1 MELLDTIVSTLEY
14 YVWSWPEIGGELSL
28 IVFALLGTGVFLT
41 LRLAFVQIRHLG
53 HGIAVT
59 TGKYDDPDE
68 PGDVPH
74 FQALTTA
81 LSATVGIGNIAGVAI
96 AIHWG
101 GPGALFWMWVT
112 AFLGMAVKFSE
123 VTLAQH
129 YRVVEFPDRESKA
142 WEGSVSGGPMYY
154 IEKGLGPKWKPMAV
168 FFAGALM
175 VTSFLTGNAVQANTV
190 ADIVGTEFGIAAWI
204 TGLVTASIV
213 GLVIIGGIGRI
224 GKVTGVLAPLMALI
238 YVVGALLIIFVNFGD
253 VPAAFGLIF
262 SEAFNPSA
270 GVAGTGAG
278 VFLLTMMWGVRRG
291 LFSNESGQG
300 SAPIAHAA
308 AKTDEPVSEGVVA
321 LLEPFIDTIVICSMT
336 GLVIITTG
344 VWNTPIPTALDL
356 RSGDVTYVAP
366 DERGV
371 FAGGEAPEQIA
382 VEGGVPVYEGNTRRF
397 AWHDVAVEQ
406 FWVDEARETPFTGRI
421 VQNYDDPAT
430 PARESTVAAVDTEGN
445 AYTVLFGDAVE
456 TSAPLTQAAFE
467 KGLANYGLGVLGK
480 LIVLVSVLLFAISTA
495 ISWSYYGDRCANYL
509 FGSAGILPYKA
520 VFVLMHFVGAIAS
533 LSTIWVIG
541 DIALGLVTFPNLVAL
556 VMLSGVVVKLTKSYF
571 ERKPWLENAE
581 VHKRV
586 VAEKKMTKD
595 VTKKPKV

>member
-1 MELLDTIVSTLEY
+1 METFEHIVERLEY
-14 YVWSWPEIGGELSL
+14 FVWSWPEIGGELSF
-28 IVFALLGTGVFLT
+28 IVLALLGTGVFLT
-41 LRLAFVQIRHLG
+41 LRLAFVQLRYLG

-112 AFLGMAVKFSE
+112 ALLGMAVKYSE

-129 YRVVEFPDRESKA
+129 YRVVEFPDGDGKA

-154 IEKGLGPKWKPMAV
+154 IEKGLGPAWKPLAV

-175 VTSFLTGNAVQANTV
+175 ITSFLTGNAVQANTV
-190 ADIVGTEFGIAAWI
+190 ADIVNTEFGIATWI
-204 TGLVTASIV
+204 TGLITAAVV
-213 GLVIIGGIGRI
+213 GMVIIGGIGRI
-224 GKVTGVLAPLMALI
+224 GKVTGVLAPAMALI
-238 YVVGALLIIFVNFGD
+238 YVLGALVIIFANITE
-253 VPAAFGLIF
+253 VPAAFALILT
-262 SEAFNPSA
+262 EAFNPSA
-270 GVAGTGAG
+270 GVAGTGTG

-291 LFSNESGQG
+291 LFSNEAGQG

-321 LLEPFIDTIVICSMT
+321 LLEPLIDTIIICTMT
-336 GLVIITTG
+336 GLVILTTG
-344 VWNTPIPTALDL
+344 VWNTPIPTAMDL
-356 RSGDVTYVAP
+356 GSGDITYVAP

-371 FAGGEAPEQIA
+371 FAGGEPEAEIF
-382 VEGGVPVYEGNTRRF
+382 VEGGIPRYEEGERAF

-406 FWVDEARETPFTGRI
+406 LWIDEDRTTPFSGRI
-421 VQNYDDPAT
+421 LTGEGQ
-430 PARESTVAAVDTEGN
+430 AVDAEGN
-445 AYTVLFGDAVE
+445 AYTMLFGDAVE
-456 TSAPLTQAAFE
+456 TAAPLTSAAFE
-467 KGLANYGLGVLGK
+467 LGLGQFGLGGLGK
-480 LIVLVSVLLFAISTA
+480 LIVLVSVLLFAISTS

-509 FGSAGILPYKA
+509 FGSKGILPFKA
-520 VFVLMHFVGAIAS
+520 VFVVMHFVGAVAS
-533 LSTIWVIG
+533 LATIWIIG
-541 DIALGLVTFPNLVAL
+541 DIALGMVTFPNLIAL
-556 VMLSGVVVKLTKSYF
+556 IMLSGVVAKLTKSYF
-571 ERKPWLENAE
+571 ERKPWIENAE

-586 VAEKKMTKD
+586 VAEKKAGKQ
-595 VTKKPKV
+595 K